1 MKKYTYRIRKPK
13 VEVKCEICG
22 KVFLRNLCNLKQ
34 SKRIFCSQD
43 CYKKREK
50 PNSKLLVLCSWCNQ
64 PIQRYPYQKKSKNY
78 FCSSVCHGK
87 WNSVNCSKENSAN
100 WKGGI
105 WLNAVPI
112 LAHARYRRIRKLV
125 IDMDKK
131 CVICNFDKRLEVHH
145 ILERKDYPQLALD
158 ITNMIT
164 LCKSCHCKLRGKENL
179 WVGYF
184 SDIVAKRANSV
195 DSKAKAMTIPS
206 QTPIVGEVCR
216 DYIPSPKGMI

>member
-1 MKKYTYRIRKPK
+1 MKYTLKTRRPK

-22 KVFLRNLCNLKQ
+22 KIFLRHLCNLKY
-34 SKRIFCSQD
+34 KRIFCSQD
-43 CYKKREK
+43 CANKREK
-50 PNSKLLVLCSWCNQ
+50 SNSKLLVLCSWCNQ
-64 PIQRYPYQKKSKNY
+64 PIQRWPYQKSKNH
-78 FCSSVCHGK
+78 FCSSVCFGK
-87 WNSVNCSKENSAN
+87 WNSVNRIKENSAN
-100 WKGGI
+100 WRGGI
-105 WLNAVPI
+105 WYNRISI
-112 LAHARYRRIRKLV
+112 LLLSKYRKLRRMV

-131 CVICNFDKRLEVHH
+131 CVICNSNNRLEVHH
-145 ILERKDYPQLALD
+145 ILERREYPQLALD

-164 LCKSCHCKLRGKENL
+164 LCKSCHCKIHYKENL

-206 QTPIVGEVCR
+206 QTSQEEVCR